1 MTDLSAVKESDYEES
16 KATVED
22 FRQRLDEEFSLKR
35 SEAKQT
41 PKMREKSPSFYDVD
55 ESQISRREL
64 NTSLSQTSDIK
75 TAQKQDIEST
85 RNEGTRIEKLQRV
98 EPLNLQRDVDLMI
111 MASETKPQLSTA
123 SRKSTTKENSVKSKY
138 DDFMNFLD
146 NVE

>member
-1 MTDLSAVKESDYEES
+1 
-16 KATVED
+16 
-22 FRQRLDEEFSLKR
+22 
-35 SEAKQT
+35 
-41 PKMREKSPSFYDVD
+41 MREKSPSFYDVD

-75 TAQKQDIEST
+75 TAQKQDNEST
-85 RNEGTRIEKLQRV
+85 RKEGTRIEKLQRV